1 MKDKKTYWH
10 RLVGETLKVLLEPVG
25 IEVRMEVP
33 VVSAPPIADLI
44 LIQRKEVGEQGWT
57 QEQRLRLADGLCDLD
72 ADQILVELKIT
83 ESLNE
88 DALMQFSVY
97 DHLYLKSSQ
106 LKRHQLRGVIISSI
120 TSQKDFLSK
129 YSFKP
134 IGPVGVYECKPT
146 WGGVVRLIFLN
157 ELADESRN
165 APLKCFASR
174 QDEQKKAFAT
184 IKYAGLFNLSVAF
197 GQMIVG
203 LWRLKMKGALNSPD
217 MEGITPEYVAQLGKE
232 WFESMVDATPEEE
245 LFSLPKFE
253 HRLVQEHRDG
263 HQEGERDGE
272 AKILMR
278 QLQRRFGIVPEW
290 VREKVAKAELSF
302 LENWS
307 LRIFDAQSLD
317 DIFFD
322 KV

>member
-1 MKDKKTYWH
+1 
-10 RLVGETLKVLLEPVG
+10 
-25 IEVRMEVP
+25 
-33 VVSAPPIADLI
+33 
-44 LIQRKEVGEQGWT
+44 
-57 QEQRLRLADGLCDLD
+57 
-72 ADQILVELKIT
+72 
-83 ESLNE
+83 
-88 DALMQFSVY
+88 
-97 DHLYLKSSQ
+97 
-106 LKRHQLRGVIISSI
+106 
-120 TSQKDFLSK
+120 
-129 YSFKP
+129 
-134 IGPVGVYECKPT
+134 
-146 WGGVVRLIFLN
+146 
-157 ELADESRN
+157 
-165 APLKCFASR
+165 
-174 QDEQKKAFAT
+174 
-184 IKYAGLFNLSVAF
+184 
-197 GQMIVG
+197 
-203 LWRLKMKGALNSPD
+203 MKGAFNSPD
-217 MEGITPEYVAQLGKE
+217 MEEITPEYVAQLGKE

-278 QLQRRFGIVPEW
+278 QLQRRFGIVPDW